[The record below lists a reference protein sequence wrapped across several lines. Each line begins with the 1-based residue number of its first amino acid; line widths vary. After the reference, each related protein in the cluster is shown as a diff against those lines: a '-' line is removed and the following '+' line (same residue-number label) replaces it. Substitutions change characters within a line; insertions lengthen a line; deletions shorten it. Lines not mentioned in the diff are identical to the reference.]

1 MALTKPAIAEAVPGA
16 PITAQAWNEIVGGVD
31 DLFDA
36 LLAFGTGVAEI
47 HPTHDGDVVA
57 GAIVVAEPLGE
68 GNPVVA
74 IPPFGPRSS
83 YTIAGT
89 NPGNW
94 RIHVAAP
101 GFNTET
107 RDVELPLDGPRVVE
121 LTRAGAVVP
130 DVFGEPISE
139 AVELLTELGLDIERI
154 IDTTGREISPF
165 DIPADQTDSPV
176 LMQLP
181 AAGAVLPSSGDVRLV
196 VAAPV
201 RRTSTVT
208 MPSLVG
214 LTYDEV
220 VEVLE
225 RIGLRVG
232 RTTTRTV

>member
-1 MALTKPAIAEAVPGA
+1 MSLTKPAIAEAIPGA

-36 LLAFGTGVAEI
+36 LLALGTGVAEI
-47 HPTHDGDVVA
+47 RPTHDGDVVA

-68 GNPVVA
+68 GNPAAA

-83 YTIAGT
+83 YTIAGV

-94 RIHVAAP
+94 RIHVAVG

-107 RDVELPLDGPRVVE
+107 REVELPLDAPLVVE
-121 LTRAGAVVP
+121 LTLAGSRVP
-130 DVFGEPISE
+130 DVFGEPVSE
-139 AVELLTELGLDIERI
+139 VVQLFAELGLDVERI

-181 AAGAVLPSSGDVRLV
+181 PAGAVVPSTGDVRLV

-220 VEVLE
+220 VEVLQ